1 MAKRLRNSPHLK
13 KVVEDSIEKLLKE
26 GWAEV
31 VPNPGLK
38 SDLTWYLPAVLS
50 ERKGKH
56 RFCLD
61 GAATSCGVSLNSM
74 LLTGEGP
81 MVTIFNA
88 LSNARRY
95 DYFACGDIAAFF
107 HQVLI
112 PPEDRDALRFFRW
125 IPGQE
130 DKLECIRMLR
140 NIFGAACSYSISSFA
155 NRRNAEDH
163 GGNFSQE
170 VVDAIL
176 RAYVDDV
183 PTSSPTQES
192 SIDLV
197 KGLIELCAKGGF
209 TLTKFFLI
217 VLQSWN
223 LFHQICEKTDLRI
236 QMVTSQKHRS
246 SASPTIPTKILFA
259 SSCRQKV
266 VGVPGI
272 VSASSLSS

>member
-1 MAKRLRNSPHLK
+1 MQDGCKFVDGRYEIPLLWEEGREATAAMIPSAASEVTAKTRTLKMAKRLRNSPHLK

-163 GGNFSQE
+163 GGDFSQE

-183 PTSSPTQES
+183 PNS
-192 SIDLV
+192 
-197 KGLIELCAKGGF
+197 G
-209 TLTKFFLI
+209 KF
-217 VLQSWN
+217 
-223 LFHQICEKTDLRI
+223 H
-236 QMVTSQKHRS
+236 
-246 SASPTIPTKILFA
+246 
-259 SSCRQKV
+259 
-266 VGVPGI
+266 
-272 VSASSLSS
+272 